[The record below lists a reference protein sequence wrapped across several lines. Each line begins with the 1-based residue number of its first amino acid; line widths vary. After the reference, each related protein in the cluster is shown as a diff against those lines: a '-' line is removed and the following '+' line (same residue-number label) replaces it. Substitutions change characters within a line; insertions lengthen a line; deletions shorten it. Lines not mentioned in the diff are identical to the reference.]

1 MTTQT
6 DHWSR
11 KPKKNKQRSEFLG
24 ILLVLAV
31 AIGIW
36 LLNGRDPGTPTAV
49 RPSLESTESTEV
61 RPSAPPTFSSSGE
74 PIEESTTTP
83 SDAPSDEASGI
94 DPDSGLPLIAV
105 SALPIEAVD
114 VLERIDAG
122 GPFRYDKDG
131 SRFGNFEGILPDEYD
146 GYYAEYTVDTPG
158 ASNRGARRIVTGDGD
173 EYYWTQDHY
182 ESFSRIVR

>member
-1 MTTQT
+1 MMSQP
-6 DHWSR
+6 DHWKR
-11 KPKKNKQRSEFLG
+11 PVKKKRSEFLG
-24 ILLVLAV
+24 LLLVLAV

-36 LLNGRDPGTPTAV
+36 LLNGRDPGTPTAEPITPDSSTSASLQ
-49 RPSLESTESTEV
+49 PSE
-61 RPSAPPTFSSSGE
+61 RPTFDSNGAVDSGD
-74 PIEESTTTP
+74 PV
-83 SDAPSDEASGI
+83 SGV
-94 DPDSGLPLIAV
+94 DPDSGLPLIDERE
-105 SALPIEAVD
+105 LPDEAID
-114 VLERIDAG
+114 VLGRIDAG

-158 ASNRGARRIVTGDGD
+158 LSHRGARRIVTGDGG

>member
-1 MTTQT
+1 MTTPT
-6 DHWSR
+6 DHWQR

-36 LLNGRDPGTPTAV
+36 LINGRDPGTPTAV
-49 RPSLESTESTEV
+49 LPSQESTVSAGV
-61 RPSAPPTFSSSGE
+61 RPSAPPTFSSSGK
-74 PIEESTTTP
+74 PIEESR
-83 SDAPSDEASGI
+83 EASGV
-94 DPDSGLPLIAV
+94 DPDSGLPLI
-105 SALPIEAVD
+105 SESELPEEALD
-114 VLERIDAG
+114 VLDRIDAG

-158 ASNRGARRIVTGDGD
+158 VSHRGARRIVTGAGD
-173 EYYWTQDHY
+173 EYYWTRDHY
-182 ESFSRIVR
+182 ESFSRIAR

>member
-1 MTTQT
+1 MTTPT
-6 DHWSR
+6 DHWQH

-36 LLNGRDPGTPTAV
+36 LINGRDPGTPTAV
-49 RPSLESTESTEV
+49 LPSQETTASAEV
-61 RPSAPPTFSSSGE
+61 LPSARPTFSSSGQ
-74 PIEESTTTP
+74 PIEESGEE
-83 SDAPSDEASGI
+83 SGEASGQVSGV
-94 DPDSGLPLIAV
+94 DPDSGLPLISV
-105 SALPIEAVD
+105 SQLPVEALD
-114 VLERIDAG
+114 VLDRIDTG

-158 ASNRGARRIVTGDGD
+158 VSHRGARRIVTGAGD

-182 ESFSRIVR
+182 ESFSRIAR